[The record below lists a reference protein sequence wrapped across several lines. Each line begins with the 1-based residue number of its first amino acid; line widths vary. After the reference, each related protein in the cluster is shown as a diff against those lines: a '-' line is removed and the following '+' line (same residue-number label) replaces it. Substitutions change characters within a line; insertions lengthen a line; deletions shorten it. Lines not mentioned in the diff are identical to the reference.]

1 MAFQMY
7 ILRSSSTGRFY
18 VGHTQDLAKRLLE
31 HNHGRVPSTRDRG
44 PWELFH
50 AEEFRTR
57 SEASRREPQIKKMK
71 SRTWIEQ
78 LVRASR

>member
-18 VGHTQDLAKRLLE
+18 VGHTGDLTKRLFE
-31 HNHGRVPSTRDRG
+31 HTHRRSPSTRDRG
-44 PWELFH
+44 PWELVH
-50 AEEFRTR
+50 AEQFPTR
-57 SEASRREPQIKKMK
+57 AQASRRERQVKSMK
-71 SRTWIEQ
+71 SHTWVEQ